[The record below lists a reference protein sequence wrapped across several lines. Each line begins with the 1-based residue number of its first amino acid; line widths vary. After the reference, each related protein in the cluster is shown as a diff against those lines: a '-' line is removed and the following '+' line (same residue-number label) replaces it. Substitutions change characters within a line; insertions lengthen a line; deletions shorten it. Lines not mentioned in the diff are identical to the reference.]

1 MKFTRTISLLAVFSG
16 LVFSGLVFAAAT
28 PLTAEKIWQVARP
41 SGLTVSPDGQRAIFS
56 LTRFDLETDKGNA
69 DLQLLE
75 LASGKMTALTSHP
88 DSDTQPAWS
97 PDGRQVAFISKRG
110 ADHNQLM
117 LMNVFGGEAKALTHL
132 PVAVSSPTW
141 FNDGKRILFVAQVP
155 KDFNGDFKQLKTQ
168 LDAKK
173 KLKTTAKITENRVY
187 RYWDY
192 FIDDNSFPHFF
203 SLDVASGDIRH
214 LSPGFNKFMNL
225 QGNPNFDLSPDNKTI
240 AIAANSSEA
249 PYDTLNQDIYLLST
263 DGSGK
268 AENITVANLA
278 DDTNPVFSPDG
289 KALVYGAQK
298 RLDFTNDN
306 VKLTYFDLTK
316 KTATVLAANV
326 DLSPSDWYFAK
337 DGSMLYFTAD
347 DKAKQSLFSVPTQG
361 GAVKQVL
368 RQGSNEQFQL
378 AGPQQFVL
386 VQHGISQMPEIF
398 LLDNKSRTLKQI
410 SQLNTQ
416 LQQQTQWGKVE
427 EVSYPGSDGKPV
439 QMFITYPPGF
449 NTNQR
454 WPLINVLHGGPHS
467 YSGDNFSYR
476 WNSQVFAAAGYVV
489 IQPNFHGSTS
499 FGEAF
504 TASIHGDHAS
514 KPFFDAEAA
523 VDYMVSRG
531 FIDESRIA
539 AAGGSYGGYLVNWI
553 AGHSSKY
560 KALISHAGVYNL
572 LGQFA
577 SDVTLHRPGAYGG
590 SPWQDIEKLQAIN
603 PAMFAD
609 KFQTPML
616 VLHGEQDYRVPVTQ
630 GLELYGVLKGKGVEA
645 RLVYFPNENHW
656 ILKPNNSLLWYQ
668 EFLGWL
674 ERHLGKGP
682 TQ

>member
-1 MKFTRTISLLAVFSG
+1 MKFTSTISLLALITTVTSA
-16 LVFSGLVFAAAT
+16 SSIAAPP

-41 SGLTVSPDGQRAIFS
+41 SGLTVSPDGQRAVFS
-56 LTRFDLETDKGNA
+56 LTKFDLTTDKGNA

-75 LASGKMTALTSHP
+75 LGSGKMTALTSHT
-88 DSDTQPAWS
+88 DNDTQPAWS
-97 PDGRQVAFISKRG
+97 PDGRQVAFLSKRG

-117 LMNVFGGEAKALTHL
+117 LINVFGGEAKALTDL
-132 PVAVSSPTW
+132 PVAVTAPTW
-141 FNDGKRILFVAQVP
+141 FNDGKKILFVAEVP
-155 KDFNGDFKQLKTQ
+155 KDFDGDFKKLKTR
-168 LDAKK
+168 LEAEKK
-173 KLKTTAKITENRVY
+173 QKTTAKISENRVY
-187 RYWDY
+187 RFWDH
-192 FIDDNSFPHFF
+192 FLDENTFPHFF
-203 SLDVASGDIRH
+203 SLDVASGDIRQ
-214 LSPGFNKFMNL
+214 LSVGFHKIMNL
-225 QGNPNFDLSPDNKTI
+225 QGNPQFDLAPDGKTI
-240 AIAANSSEA
+240 AVSANSSEP
-249 PYDTLNQDIYLLST
+249 PYNRLNQDIYLLST

-268 AENITVANLA
+268 ADNITSANQA
-278 DDTNPVFSPDG
+278 DDSNPVFSPDG
-289 KALVYGAQK
+289 KTLVYGAQK
-298 RLDFTNDN
+298 RLDFSSDN
-306 VKLTYFDLTK
+306 VKLTHFDLTK

-326 DLSPSDWYFAK
+326 DLSPSDWYFSK

-386 VQHGISQMPEIF
+386 VQHSMSQMPEIF

-410 SQLNTQ
+410 SQLNSE
-416 LQQQTQWGKVE
+416 LQQQTSWGKVE
-427 EVSYPGSDGKPV
+427 EVSFAGSDGKPV
-439 QMFITYPPGF
+439 QMFITYPPDF
-449 NTNQR
+449 DTNKR
-454 WPLINVLHGGPHS
+454 WPLLNVLHGGPHS
-467 YSGDNFSYR
+467 YSGDNFGYR

-489 IQPNFHGSTS
+489 IQPNFHGSSS

-504 TASIHGDHAS
+504 TASIHGDHAT
-514 KPFFDAEAA
+514 KPFYDSEAA

-553 AGHSSKY
+553 AGHSTKY
-560 KALISHAGVYNL
+560 KTLISHAGVYNL
-572 LGQFA
+572 MGQFS
-577 SDVTLHRPGAYGG
+577 SDITQNRSEAYGG
-590 SPWQDIEKLQAIN
+590 SPWQNAASMQAMN

-656 ILKPNNSLLWYQ
+656 ILKPNNSLLWYR
-668 EFLGWL
+668 EFTSWL
-674 ERHLGKGP
+674 ERHIGKGATP
-682 TQ
+682 

>member
-1 MKFTRTISLLAVFSG
+1 MKFTSTISLLALFSA
-16 LVFSGLVFAAAT
+16 STIAATT
-28 PLTAEKIWQVARP
+28 PLTAEKVWQVARP

-56 LTRFDLETDKGNA
+56 LTNYDLKTDKGNA

-75 LASGKMTALTSHP
+75 LGSGKMTALTSHA

-97 PDGRQVAFISKRG
+97 PDGRQVVFVSKRG
-110 ADHNQLM
+110 ADQNQLM
-117 LMNVFGGEAKALTHL
+117 LMNVYGGEAKALTDL
-132 PVAVSSPTW
+132 PVAVTAPTW
-141 FNDGKRILFVAQVP
+141 FNDGKKILFVAQVP
-155 KDFNGDFKQLKTQ
+155 KDFDGDFNKLKVRLT
-168 LDAKK
+168 AKK
-173 KLKTTAKITENRVY
+173 KQKVTAKISENRIY
-187 RYWDY
+187 RFWDH
-192 FIDDNSFPHFF
+192 FLDENSFPHFF

-214 LSPGFNKFMNL
+214 LSPGFNKLMNL
-225 QGNPNFDLSPDNKTI
+225 QGNPDFDLSPDNKTI
-240 AIAANSSEA
+240 AVAAHSSEP
-249 PYDTLNQDIYLLST
+249 PYTTLNQDIYLLST

-268 AENITVANLA
+268 ADNITTANKA
-278 DDTNPVFSPDG
+278 GDSNPVFSPDG
-289 KALVYGAQK
+289 KSLVYGAQK

-306 VKLTYFDLTK
+306 VKLTHFDLSK

-326 DLSPSDWYFAK
+326 DLSPSDWYFSK

-386 VQHGISQMPEIF
+386 VQHGLSQMPEIF
-398 LLDNKSRTLKQI
+398 LLDNKSRTLKQV
-410 SQLNTQ
+410 SQLNTT
-416 LQQQTQWGKVE
+416 LQQQTNWGKVE
-427 EVSYPGSDGKPV
+427 EVSFAGSDGKPV
-439 QMFITYPPGF
+439 QMFITYPPDF
-449 NTNQR
+449 DTNKR
-454 WPLINVLHGGPHS
+454 WPLLNVLHGGPHS
-467 YSGDNFSYR
+467 YSGDNFGYR

-504 TASIHGDHAS
+504 TASIHGDHAT
-514 KPFFDAEAA
+514 KPFYDAEAA

-560 KALISHAGVYNL
+560 KTLISHAGVYNL
-572 LGQFA
+572 MGQFA
-577 SDVTLHRPGAYGG
+577 SDITLNRSEAYGG
-590 SPWQDIEKLQAIN
+590 SPWQNAAMMQAMN

-668 EFLGWL
+668 EFTAWL
-674 ERHLGKGP
+674 ERHIGKGATP
-682 TQ
+682 

>member
-1 MKFTRTISLLAVFSG
+1 MKFTSTISLLALLTTVTSA
-16 LVFSGLVFAAAT
+16 SSIAAPT
-28 PLTAEKIWQVARP
+28 PLTAEKVWQVARP
-41 SGLTVSPDGQRAIFS
+41 SGLTVSPDGQRAVFS
-56 LTRFDLETDKGNA
+56 LTKFDLTTDKGNA

-75 LASGKMTALTSHP
+75 LGSGKMTALTSHA
-88 DSDTQPAWS
+88 DNDTQPAWS
-97 PDGRQVAFISKRG
+97 PDGRQVAFLSKRG

-117 LMNVFGGEAKALTHL
+117 LINVFGGEAKALTDL
-132 PVAVSSPTW
+132 PVAVTAPTW
-141 FNDGKRILFVAQVP
+141 FNDGKKILFVADVP
-155 KDFNGDFKQLKTQ
+155 KDFDGDFKKLKTR
-168 LDAKK
+168 LEAEKK
-173 KLKTTAKITENRVY
+173 QKTTAKISENRVY
-187 RYWDY
+187 RFWDH
-192 FIDDNSFPHFF
+192 FLDENSFPHFF
-203 SLDVASGDIRH
+203 SFDVASGDIRQ
-214 LSPGFNKFMNL
+214 LSVGFHKIMNL
-225 QGNPNFDLSPDNKTI
+225 QGNPQFDLAPDGKTI
-240 AIAANSSEA
+240 AVSANSSEP
-249 PYDTLNQDIYLLST
+249 PYNRLNQDIYLLST

-268 AENITVANLA
+268 ADNITSANQA
-278 DDTNPVFSPDG
+278 DDSNPVFSPDG

-298 RLDFTNDN
+298 RLDFNNDN
-306 VKLTYFDLTK
+306 VKLTHFDLTK

-326 DLSPSDWYFAK
+326 DLSPSDWYFSK

-386 VQHGISQMPEIF
+386 VQHSMSQMPEIF

-410 SQLNTQ
+410 SKLNSE
-416 LQQQTQWGKVE
+416 LQQQTNWGKVE
-427 EVSYPGSDGKPV
+427 EVSFAGSDGKPV
-439 QMFITYPPGF
+439 QMFITYPPDF
-449 NTNQR
+449 DTNKR
-454 WPLINVLHGGPHS
+454 WPLLNVLHGGPHS
-467 YSGDNFSYR
+467 YSGDNFGYR

-489 IQPNFHGSTS
+489 IQPNFHGSSS

-504 TASIHGDHAS
+504 TASIHGDHAT
-514 KPFFDAEAA
+514 KPFYDSEAA

-531 FIDESRIA
+531 FIDESRMA

-560 KALISHAGVYNL
+560 KTLISHAGVYNL
-572 LGQFA
+572 MGQFS
-577 SDVTLHRPGAYGG
+577 SDITQNRSEAYGG
-590 SPWQDIEKLQAIN
+590 SPWQNAASMQAMN

-656 ILKPNNSLLWYQ
+656 ILKPNNSLLWYR
-668 EFLGWL
+668 EFTGWL
-674 ERHLGKGP
+674 ERHIGKGATP
-682 TQ
+682 

>member
-1 MKFTRTISLLAVFSG
+1 MKFTSTISLLALITAVTSA
-16 LVFSGLVFAAAT
+16 SSIAAPT

-41 SGLTVSPDGQRAIFS
+41 SGLTVSPDGQRAVFS
-56 LTRFDLETDKGNA
+56 LTKFDLTTDKGNA

-75 LASGKMTALTSHP
+75 LGSGKMTALTSHA
-88 DSDTQPAWS
+88 DNDTQPAWS
-97 PDGRQVAFISKRG
+97 PDGRQVAFLSKRG
-110 ADHNQLM
+110 ADQNQLM
-117 LMNVFGGEAKALTHL
+117 LINVFGGEAKALTDL
-132 PVAVSSPTW
+132 PVAVTAPTW
-141 FNDGKRILFVAQVP
+141 FNDGKKILFVAEVP
-155 KDFNGDFKQLKTQ
+155 KDFDGDFKKLKTR
-168 LDAKK
+168 LEAEKK
-173 KLKTTAKITENRVY
+173 QKTTAKISENRVY
-187 RYWDY
+187 RFWDH
-192 FIDDNSFPHFF
+192 FLDENSFPHFF
-203 SLDVASGDIRH
+203 SLDVASGDIRQ
-214 LSPGFNKFMNL
+214 LSVGFHKIMNL
-225 QGNPNFDLSPDNKTI
+225 QGNPQFDLAPDGKTI
-240 AIAANSSEA
+240 AVSANSSEP
-249 PYDTLNQDIYLLST
+249 PYNRLNQDIYLLST

-268 AENITVANLA
+268 AENITSANQA
-278 DDTNPVFSPDG
+278 DDSNPVFSPDG
-289 KALVYGAQK
+289 KALMYGAQK
-298 RLDFTNDN
+298 RFDFNSDN
-306 VKLTYFDLTK
+306 VKLTHFDLAK

-326 DLSPSDWYFAK
+326 DLSPSDWYFSK

-386 VQHGISQMPEIF
+386 VQHSLSQMPEIF

-410 SQLNTQ
+410 SQLNTA
-416 LQQQTQWGKVE
+416 LQQQTSWGKVE
-427 EVSYPGSDGKPV
+427 EVSFAGSDGKPV
-439 QMFITYPPGF
+439 QMFITYPPDF
-449 NTNQR
+449 DTNKR
-454 WPLINVLHGGPHS
+454 WPLLNVLHGGPHS
-467 YSGDNFSYR
+467 YSGDNFGYR

-489 IQPNFHGSTS
+489 IQPNFHGSSS

-504 TASIHGDHAS
+504 TASIHGDHAT
-514 KPFFDAEAA
+514 KPFYDAEAA

-560 KALISHAGVYNL
+560 KTLISHAGVYNL
-572 LGQFA
+572 MGQFS
-577 SDVTLHRPGAYGG
+577 SDITQNRSEAYGG
-590 SPWQDIEKLQAIN
+590 SPWQNAASMQAMN

-656 ILKPNNSLLWYQ
+656 ILKPNNSLLWYR
-668 EFLGWL
+668 EFTGWL
-674 ERHLGKGP
+674 ERHIGKGATP
-682 TQ
+682 